1 MGAAAGADQGAFGL
15 FQFPYHLVDLF
26 RIPLDRRFI
35 GRHGKV
41 VRIFKLVY
49 FLILDINGEIDQH
62 RPFPSCVGNVERFFH
77 DVRHILRL
85 TDDVAVFHKGFAGAG
100 NIRFLEHIATHEAAV
115 YLPGDDHQ
123 RDAVRVR
130 RGNTGDHIGGAGAA
144 GNRYHAHLPGQARI
158 AASRVGRMLFVA
170 HQNRFD
176 VRAAR
181 IAEYIFYVFQFQTLY
196 NCVRTIHVGSPSLI

>member
-1 MGAAAGADQGAFGL
+1 MVETTGIRCFSANARITFAA
-15 FQFPYHLVDLF
+15 
-26 RIPLDRRFI
+26 PL
-35 GRHGKV
+35 KWA
-41 VRIFKLVY
+41 
-49 FLILDINGEIDQH
+49 H

-85 TDDVAVFHKGFAGAG
+85 TDDVTVFNKGFAGAG
-100 NIRFLEHIATHEAAV
+100 NIRFLEHIASHESAV
-115 YLPGDDHQ
+115 YLSGDDHQ
-123 RDAVRVR
+123 RDAVRVG

-158 AASRVGRMLFVA
+158 AAGRVGRMLFVA

-176 VRAAR
+176 VRVQNTVIKRTDSNAR